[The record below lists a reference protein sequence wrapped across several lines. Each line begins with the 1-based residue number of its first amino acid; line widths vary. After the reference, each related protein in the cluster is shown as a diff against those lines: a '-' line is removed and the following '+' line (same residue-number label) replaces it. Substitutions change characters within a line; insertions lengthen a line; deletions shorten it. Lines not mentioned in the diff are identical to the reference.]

1 MSMANKRGL
10 TIMHLLLASVFFAGC
25 NEVSTTHYETT
36 DDAVRD
42 RATERGVI
50 PQILQPDVTDIH
62 ETHDLDSGRVDGS
75 FALNGSVVFRLKSA
89 CSPSQA
95 LPPTTAAHHWW
106 QRSSKDG
113 KQAPSGQSFQ
123 CGNFF
128 VATDPA
134 NRVGYFWNYVTSDR

>member
-95 LPPTTAAHHWW
+95 LPPTPAAHTGGSVP
-106 QRSSKDG
+106 RKLESKLH
-113 KQAPSGQSFQ
+113 
-123 CGNFF
+123 
-128 VATDPA
+128 PA
-134 NRVGYFWNYVTSDR
+134 NPFSVGISSWRPIRPTELATFGIM